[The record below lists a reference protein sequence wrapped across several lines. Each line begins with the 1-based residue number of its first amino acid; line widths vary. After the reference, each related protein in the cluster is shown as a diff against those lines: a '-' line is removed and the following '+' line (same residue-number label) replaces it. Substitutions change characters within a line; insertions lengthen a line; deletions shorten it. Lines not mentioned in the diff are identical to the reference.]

1 MTDEEIHAKRKKNNL
16 MLGGVL
22 VLFVA
27 LVFGIT
33 VVKMTNG
40 HNMEGYDHV
49 RRPALEEIK

>member
-1 MTDEEIHAKRKKNNL
+1 MSDKEIHAKRKKNNL

-33 VVKMTNG
+33 VVKMTKG
-40 HNMEGYDHV
+40 HNLEAYDHV

>member
-1 MTDEEIHAKRKKNNL
+1 MSDEEIHAKRKKNNL

-33 VVKMTNG
+33 VVKMTKG
-40 HNMEGYDHV
+40 HNLEAYDHV